1 MDIAL
6 LFHYVMFAIVLYSA
20 LRNDTDVE
28 VEELS
33 DFKIEETN
41 NF

>member
-6 LFHYVMFAIVLYSA
+6 LFHYAMFAVVLYSMY
-20 LRNDTDVE
+20 NDTDVE

-33 DFKIEETN
+33 DFKRE
-41 NF
+41 